1 MAAHHC
7 IGTGADERRHW
18 LAPDKAAALES
29 TVQAIAVAGKGISA
43 CDESGRTINPRFA
56 NVGIEATEEMR
67 RVYRET
73 LFSAPGATDCLT
85 AVILDP
91 ETVFQQD
98 SAGVPFPEVLSKQG
112 LIPGVKPS
120 LTVYKLPGTAGETT
134 MQGLDGLSERCAK
147 YYAAGC
153 RFAKWRSPLTIDV
166 AAGTPSAL
174 AIETNCRDLARY
186 ALICQSEGLVPI
198 VEPDLVLKGRAF
210 ARGCCRGERARAWVN

>member
-98 SAGVPFPEVLSKQG
+98 SNGVPFPEVLSKQG

-120 LTVYKLPGTAGETT
+120 LTV
-134 MQGLDGLSERCAK
+134 
-147 YYAAGC
+147 
-153 RFAKWRSPLTIDV
+153 
-166 AAGTPSAL
+166 
-174 AIETNCRDLARY
+174 
-186 ALICQSEGLVPI
+186 
-198 VEPDLVLKGRAF
+198 
-210 ARGCCRGERARAWVN
+210 

>member
-1 MAAHHC
+1 MLSMYVMKSHVPDKRF
-7 IGTGADERRHW
+7 IGTLSPSVDNYVCHSLVTNSWCVQSAW
-18 LAPDKAAALES
+18 NLEP
-29 TVQAIAVAGKGISA
+29 G
-43 CDESGRTINPRFA
+43 D
-56 NVGIEATEEMR
+56 
-67 RVYRET
+67 VYSVLCVMGEPTTHEVPLRLT
-73 LFSAPGATDCLT
+73 LFTAPGATDCLT

-98 SAGVPFPEVLSKQG
+98 SNGTPFPEVLSKQG

-186 ALICQSEGLVPI
+186 ALICQAEGLVPI
-198 VEPDLVLKGRAF
+198 VEPDLVLKGAHVVQRLREAVDQVR
-210 ARGCCRGERARAWVN
+210 RG